1 MPSALKFF
9 ALGAGLGIPSEP
21 GSSKVRLIFLLSN
34 RMTSGIH
41 ALDEV
46 NEVRK
51 INEIILNKCL

>member
-1 MPSALKFF
+1 MSFYL
-9 ALGAGLGIPSEP
+9 
-21 GSSKVRLIFLLSN
+21 KVRLIFLLSN

-51 INEIILNKCL
+51 INAYNDNMSYNYLVIYQTVFSPES